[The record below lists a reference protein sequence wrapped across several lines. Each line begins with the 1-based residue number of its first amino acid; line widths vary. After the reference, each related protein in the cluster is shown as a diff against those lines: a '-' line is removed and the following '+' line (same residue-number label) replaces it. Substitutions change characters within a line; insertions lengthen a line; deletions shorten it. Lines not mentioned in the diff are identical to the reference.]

1 MIDTRNLQAPRTQ
14 KNAFERYIQR
24 DVRREFDRQ
33 RLIDILSMVASVL
46 TAFVLAGAIGVLVG
60 WNG

>member
-14 KNAFERYIQR
+14 KDAFERYIQR
-24 DVRREFDRQ
+24 DVRREFGRQ
-33 RLIDILSMVASVL
+33 RMIDILSMVASVL
-46 TAFVLAGAIGVLVG
+46 TAFVLAGAIGILVG